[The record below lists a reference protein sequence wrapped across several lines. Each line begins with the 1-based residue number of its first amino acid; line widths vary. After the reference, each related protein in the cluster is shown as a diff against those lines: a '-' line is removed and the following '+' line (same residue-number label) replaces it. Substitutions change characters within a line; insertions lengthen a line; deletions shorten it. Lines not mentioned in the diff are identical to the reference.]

1 MKIDET
7 QIKDILSRI
16 IHPIIG
22 DDLVSLDMIQD
33 ISVQD
38 KLVLFTVAMTDQ
50 NIQVKKRVKELCEE
64 AIKPHLD
71 PGAIL
76 DIRMIYTPAGAQE
89 NHDPHPEKAQKEERL
104 NPMNMSLSDANN
116 YVPPTTIDAVPYE
129 KMPPL
134 IRHFMDEHKKVVE
147 EINLFEQELLRFKKE
162 RWVMDQAMNQAFGQF
177 FNFLDNTVLDHN
189 QREEKEL
196 FPLLQK
202 RLLQS
207 GEHSAYEK
215 YFSGEASNSR
225 TAVEL
230 MEDEHVTFIQLSTL
244 VFNFITL
251 AHRLSD
257 IRSQSM
263 VSDLAYEQG
272 LQLIE
277 TLRLHIQREDQT
289 LFPLAVNLISE
300 EEFEKMATV

>member
-1 MKIDET
+1 MAITKT
-7 QIKDILSRI
+7 QLIDILSRI
-16 IHPIIG
+16 LHPVIG

-33 ISVQD
+33 VSVED
-38 KLVLFTVAMTDQ
+38 KMVLFTVSLTDQ

-76 DIRMIYTPAGAQE
+76 DIRMTYTPAGAQE
-89 NHDPHPEKAQKEERL
+89 NHDPHPEKPQKEERL
-104 NPMNMSLSDANN
+104 NPMNMSLSDADN
-116 YVPPTTIDAVPYE
+116 YVPPTTIDPVPYE
-129 KMPPL
+129 KMPPM
-134 IRHFMDEHKKVVE
+134 IRQFMDEHKKAVE
-147 EINLFEQELLRFKKE
+147 EIGLFEQELLRFKKE
-162 RWVMDQAMNQAFGQF
+162 RWVMDQSMNQAFGQF
-177 FNFLDNTVLDHN
+177 FNFLDNNILDHN
-189 QREEKEL
+189 RREEKKL
-196 FPLLQK
+196 FPLLQE

-230 MEDEHVTFIQLSTL
+230 MEDEHVTFIQFSAL
-244 VFNFITL
+244 VFNFLSL
-251 AHRLSD
+251 AGKLPD
-257 IRSQSM
+257 IGSQSI

-277 TLRLHIQREDQT
+277 MLRLHIQREDQT

-300 EEFEKMATV
+300 EEFEEMAAA